1 MLNLSVLCIT
11 AFKKLKEQLT
21 CSICLGTYTDPMQLE
36 CNHVYCYQC
45 LLGLVQQGQQGLTC
59 PTCRHI
65 TPVPVNGVA
74 YLQSDFRTNQL
85 LDVVAEDWMEG
96 AVAQPD
102 KVENAST
109 IHTPH
114 ATPTIDCPEHAKEV
128 ELYCD
133 TCEES
138 ICWKCVIKGGKHINH
153 DYAELDKVFERL
165 KGEILSSLGA
175 SEKALAQLN
184 VDCGEISNQQAAI
197 EKKLHKRILRKKLKT
212 QLISESHQAQI
223 KLKSL
228 AAERDQIETTQVQ
241 LKKHLQYLMETGN
254 KGEILHLMKMSTI
267 KQLTCTIMGNQATS
281 ATGNVHS
288 HDSGGGPPGCD
299 GTLTFVGLFDY
310 DARTPEDLSFRK
322 GTCFKI

>member
-1 MLNLSVLCIT
+1 M
-11 AFKKLKEQLT
+11 
-21 CSICLGTYTDPMQLE
+21 
-36 CNHVYCYQC
+36 
-45 LLGLVQQGQQGLTC
+45 QQGQQGLTC

-65 TPVPVNGVA
+65 TPGGVA
-74 YLQSDFRTNQL
+74 GLQSDFRTNQL
-85 LDVVAEDWMEG
+85 LEVVAEDWMEG
-96 AVAQPD
+96 AVALPD
-102 KVENAST
+102 KVEIDST

-175 SEKALAQLN
+175 IEKALAQLN
-184 VDCGEISNQQAAI
+184 VDCCELSDQQAAI
-197 EKKLHKRILRKKLKT
+197 EKKLHKRMLRKKLKT

-223 KLKSL
+223 KQKSL

-241 LKKHLQYLMETGN
+241 LKKHLQSLTETGN
-254 KGEILHLMKMSTI
+254 KGEILHLMKTSTV
-267 KQLTCTIMGNQATS
+267 KQLTSTIPSCGAQGHAMGNTA
-281 ATGNVHS
+281 ATGNIHT
-288 HDSGGGPPGCD
+288 HKAGGGPRGSD
-299 GTLTFVGLFDY
+299 EALTFVGFYDY

-322 GTCFKI
+322 GT